1 MTSWLA
7 VHREGERVDEFF
19 KVDDDD
25 KEKVD
30 VAERETLILV
40 GGGSGWWL
48 GGRVRQVAA
57 RKDVP
62 G

>member
-40 GGGSGWWL
+40 GGGNSLLLL
-48 GGRVRQVAA
+48 GRLMQIATN
-57 RKDVP
+57 KDVP